1 MTTYWL
7 LGEREQVASQ
17 PDIIGSDRN
26 MSSQIE
32 IGAISSP
39 GITDEQNPHFTSQD
53 TPSIAPESVRKTH
66 FVENVSETE
75 EKTLDSN
82 KRSSKNSNP
91 SDSLL
96 SSESSHPSHHHNH
109 PPAHIISNPM
119 TSMDEEDKETGG
131 KSSASF
137 QQQISTHR

>member
-1 MTTYWL
+1 
-7 LGEREQVASQ
+7 
-17 PDIIGSDRN
+17 
-26 MSSQIE
+26 MSSQNE
-32 IGAISSP
+32 TGAISSP

-53 TPSIAPESVRKTH
+53 TPSVAPESVRKTH
-66 FVENVSETE
+66 FVENVSEME

-109 PPAHIISNPM
+109 PPARIISNPM
-119 TSMDEEDKETGG
+119 TSMDDEETEALKQP
-131 KSSASF
+131 SASF
-137 QQQISTHR
+137 QQPISTYR